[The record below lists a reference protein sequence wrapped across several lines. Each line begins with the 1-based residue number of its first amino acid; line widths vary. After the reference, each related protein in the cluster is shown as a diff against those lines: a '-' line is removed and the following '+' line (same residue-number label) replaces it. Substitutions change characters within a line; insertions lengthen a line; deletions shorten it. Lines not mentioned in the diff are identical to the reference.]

1 MTNPDDRAW
10 LSALV
15 HHSVLVPD
23 ARTRRHW
30 QRVIPLLSSAERY
43 ELAATLLEID
53 RRLESTPALTPDPSP
68 EGRGEQ
74 AESPLPLREG

>member
-43 ELAATLLEID
+43 ELAATLLEIE
-53 RRLESTPALTPDPSP
+53 RHLESTPALTPLMKPSP
-68 EGRGEQ
+68 KGR
-74 AESPLPLREG
+74 